1 MDVWASRYYFAAQ
14 HLQHSC
20 AGLSWTLPF
29 FHRCGCI
36 FAADHH
42 WALFWGE
49 GDHSH
54 WTGTY
59 VDGLPGSLHVHA
71 ERLASC
77 LSTLKGHL
85 HWTFDVSSIFPHE
98 APCTCGTIALL
109 FLKVFLGLSVPHSPN
124 VILDLRHL
132 LLRSQPAICRSS
144 ELLIGLGPYPVE
156 QQLAVLLQTK
166 GFQLPERAAAAVQK
180 LGAAADQA
188 ALQQKN
194 PRKDLKLLTTKPGFG
209 FQLVNKDELQ
219 QFIAPK
225 AADQHG
231 AVISSKKKQ
240 KPRKQE
246 RAGPSSRLPDPQQLQ
261 ILPGH
266 FVHRPGPGGSNV
278 CRCHECSRQCR
289 LLKGGSS
296 PLQHRCVGTSC
307 PGVRG
312 YPC

>member
-1 MDVWASRYYFAAQ
+1 MCG
-14 HLQHSC
+14 LQGTTLQLSTYNTP
-20 AGLSWTLPF
+20 ALAFLGL
-29 FHRCGCI
+29 
-36 FAADHH
+36 
-42 WALFWGE
+42 
-49 GDHSH
+49 
-54 WTGTY
+54 
-59 VDGLPGSLHVHA
+59 
-71 ERLASC
+71 C
-77 LSTLKGHL
+77 LSSAAVAASLLQIIIGHFFGEKETILIGLGLMLMVSQAAYTFTLNGWLPVSLPWKGHL

>member
-1 MDVWASRYYFAAQ
+1 MCG
-14 HLQHSC
+14 LQ
-20 AGLSWTLPF
+20 GTTLQLSTYNTPALAFLGLPF

-166 GFQLPERAAAAVQK
+166 GFQLPK
-180 LGAAADQA
+180 LQSE
-188 ALQQKN
+188 Q
-194 PRKDLKLLTTKPGFG
+194 RLLCRN
-209 FQLVNKDELQ
+209 LELQ
-219 QFIAPK
+219 PIRLLCSK
-225 AADQHG
+225 RTLG
-231 AVISSKKKQ
+231 KISS
-240 KPRKQE
+240 
-246 RAGPSSRLPDPQQLQ
+246 
-261 ILPGH
+261 
-266 FVHRPGPGGSNV
+266 
-278 CRCHECSRQCR
+278 C
-289 LLKGGSS
+289 
-296 PLQHRCVGTSC
+296 
-307 PGVRG
+307 
-312 YPC
+312 